1 VNVFHLWEV
10 ALDRLKALNY
20 EAEYCDV
27 KNQVPFSRPFF
38 AVQSN
43 HAGHQFA
50 AFVSLVSWLMR
61 VCGEDFVIDKYD
73 DPNTSS
79 NKMMLALKR
88 LGFVGD
94 FPAQKLK
101 QAYGEA
107 TCLVLDFLTQA
118 ALEKRGFRWAT
129 PVYPESEYV
138 EEADVD
144 EGADLGADI
153 DDDIEVESEEED
165 AMYMEVTRKDL
176 RREELEGSTRQLLE
190 GAKDPAA
197 QAAWKT
203 ELERVAPRLKIHL
216 EVRCRWSS
224 FLCTAK
230 PQAAAFRGRG
240 CLFVVCLF
248 HNTAVLALIHPSLCT
263 LLAVCVGWRRW

>member
-1 VNVFHLWEV
+1 MNVFHLWEV

-240 CLFVVCLF
+240 CLFVCM
-248 HNTAVLALIHPSLCT
+248 LIS
-263 LLAVCVGWRRW
+263 